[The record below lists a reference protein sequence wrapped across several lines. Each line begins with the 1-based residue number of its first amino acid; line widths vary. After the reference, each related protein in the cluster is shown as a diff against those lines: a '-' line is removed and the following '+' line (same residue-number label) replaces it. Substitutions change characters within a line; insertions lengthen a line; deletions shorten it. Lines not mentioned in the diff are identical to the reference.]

1 MLYLRPRDIW
11 LKKNLRETSGVS
23 VLQKTPSIRFGEPL
37 FSRLTSF
44 QPKPG
49 NGVVFLFY
57 KDFAPTE
64 LLLIGI
70 KLFEYVSST
79 YDRQVSGEKKSP

>member
-1 MLYLRPRDIW
+1 MCALPTANRYLV
-11 LKKNLRETSGVS
+11 KKNLRETSGIS

-37 FSRLTSF
+37 FSRLSSIR
-44 QPKPG
+44 PKPG

-57 KDFAPTE
+57 KDVAPLE

-70 KLFEYVSST
+70 
-79 YDRQVSGEKKSP
+79 